1 MQALKLGSVELNSRL
16 ILGTGKY
23 DTLELMQEAL
33 EASGSEMVTVSLRRQ
48 NPTTKGGARFWEL
61 IQSLDVNVLPNTAGC
76 KSVKEAVTTAQMA
89 RELFGTTWIK
99 VEVIGDD
106 YTLQPDTEQLVEA
119 CRILINE
126 GFEVLPYTTED
137 LIVAQKLVAI
147 GAKVIMPWGAPI
159 GSGLGL
165 CNPYGLDLLRKR
177 LGDDI
182 TLVVDAGIGTP
193 SDAVRAFELGYDAI
207 LVNSAI
213 ALSGDPVAMGKAFA
227 AAAVAGRLAYE
238 SGRMEER
245 DLASPSTPTL
255 GTPFW
260 HISNPPEDK

>member
-1 MQALKLGSVELNSRL
+1 MNTNQWDVAGKTLNSRL
-16 ILGTGKY
+16 FVGS
-23 DTLELMQEAL
+23 AL
-33 EASGSEMVTVSLRRQ
+33 YPNPETMCASIKASGSDLVTVSLRRQ
-48 NPTTKGGARFWEL
+48 NPTTKGGQRFWEL
-61 IQSLDVNVLPNTAGC
+61 IQSLNVNVLPNTAGC

-89 RELFGTTWIK
+89 RELFDTTWIK

-119 CRILINE
+119 CRILVNE
-126 GFEVLPYTTED
+126 GFEVFPYTTED
-137 LIVAQKLVAI
+137 LIVAQKLVNVGCKI
-147 GAKVIMPWGAPI
+147 VMPWGAPI
-159 GSGLGL
+159 GSGRGL

-182 TLVVDAGIGTP
+182 KLVVDAGIGTP
-193 SDAVRAFELGYDAI
+193 SDAVRAMEMGYDAC

-213 ALSGDPVAMGKAFA
+213 ALSGDAVAMGQAFKQ
-227 AAAVAGRLAYE
+227 AVDAGRIAYE
-238 SGRMEER
+238 AGRMEER

-260 HISNPPEDK
+260 HISNLPE